1 MAALR
6 DASELLWPA
15 VAETLTQLGL
25 GPEDAAVRKLA
36 QRYAQ
41 IIDQAADE
49 AWAMRWIGP
58 LLLDC
63 LTELSATPAARR
75 GPCVPRSR
83 RRPSRSA
90 TGGGDAAA
98 PQSPRQRQPSEITPP
113 D

>member
-63 LTELSATPAARR
+63 LTELSATPAARAR
-75 GPCVPRSR
+75 LAKGDQ
-83 RRPSRSA
+83 RP
-90 TGGGDAAA
+90 DAKPAGLAKLRAA
-98 PQSPRQRQPSEITPP
+98 R
-113 D
+113 